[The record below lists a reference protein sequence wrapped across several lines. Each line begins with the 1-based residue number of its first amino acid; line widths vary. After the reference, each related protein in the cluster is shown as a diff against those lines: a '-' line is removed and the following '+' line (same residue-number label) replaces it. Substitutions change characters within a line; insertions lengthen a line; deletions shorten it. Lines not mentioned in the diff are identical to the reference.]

1 MAEARFTIEGRK
13 GRKPEDSAFEDILT
27 NLEIIPSCYDW
38 KGMTTKL
45 PASSVLSLS
54 CQRHSSSG
62 SGSGE
67 FAESRGPGLWTG
79 TREGLVSTVIAMVAA
94 LLFGGAAGDWFA
106 PDDSGWMSQM
116 LRMSGGSLAMAALV
130 SGCGSLLAGRNA
142 IYWGVGMPL
151 LVYVAGSFCAFI
163 SGHAGALMFLFG
175 APLFCGLAVAGG
187 VLASFAVDRRG

>member
-1 MAEARFTIEGRK
+1 MAEARFTMEGRK

-27 NLEIIPSCYDW
+27 NLEIIPSCCDW

-62 SGSGE
+62 SGGLT
-67 FAESRGPGLWTG
+67 ASRGPGLWTG

-94 LLFGGAAGDWFA
+94 LLFGGSAGVWFA
-106 PDDSGWMSQM
+106 PDDSGWISQL
-116 LRMSGGSLAMAALV
+116 LRMSVGSLAMAALV
-130 SGCGSLLAGRNA
+130 SGSGSLLAGRNA

-151 LVYVAGSFCAFI
+151 LVYAAGSFCAFI
-163 SGHAGALMFLFG
+163 SGHAGASMFLFG